1 MAVVTLPSTPPP
13 AGMSI
18 GKVSA
23 ANVLT
28 SAMQGSDSEIDR
40 KGERYALTFT
50 MPSMSYVESMAWSV
64 LSRKGITLVMEVQQP
79 GLDVGSPPAP
89 LVKTAGQQGVFLL
102 IDGLGVGYTLR
113 VGQFLSLIVAGQ
125 HYLHRVA
132 TQVTSAADGSAL
144 VELQEML
151 RVPPPD
157 NAVVEIVAPKIEG
170 YPRDISEVSVGLD
183 HEVAI
188 QFTIRERE

>member
-1 MAVVTLPSTPPP
+1 MVAVALPSTPPP

-18 GKVSA
+18 AKVSA

-64 LSRKGITLVMEVQQP
+64 LGRKGITVVMEVQQP
-79 GLDVGSPPAP
+79 GLDVGEPGLPR
-89 LVKTAGQQGVFLL
+89 VKTAGQQGVFLL
-102 IDGLGVGYTLR
+102 IDGLAVGYTLR

-125 HYLHRVA
+125 RYLHRVA
-132 TQVTSAADGSAL
+132 AQVAAGGDGSAL

-151 RVPPPD
+151 RVSPPD
-157 NAVVEIVAPKIEG
+157 NAVVEIVDPKVEG
-170 YPRDISEVSVGLD
+170 YARDVGEVSVGID
-183 HEVAI
+183 RRVGI
-188 QFTIRERE
+188 QFTVRERE